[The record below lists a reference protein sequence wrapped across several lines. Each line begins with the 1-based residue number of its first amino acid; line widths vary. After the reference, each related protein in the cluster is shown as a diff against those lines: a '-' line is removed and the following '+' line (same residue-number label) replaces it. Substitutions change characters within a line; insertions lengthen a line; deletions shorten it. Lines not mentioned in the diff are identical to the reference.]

1 MYNFAFGC
9 TVIGRSG
16 RSQISR
22 DVQAWVGGLLFPRL
36 FWPIRGP
43 TPARIQWHSKDVR
56 YNSSRAIQWFLLP
69 WASPFTSAANQRFG
83 KPPRLSLFCRLFKCF
98 LNGQFG
104 DAQRKRPARKALI
117 YPMNQKAVGCQ
128 LNDLDR
134 RQQMAPKA
142 EAPGDIF
149 FFSRPHSS
157 GRRPTERSK
166 VVRSDKSRTFV
177 PCADVLV

>member
-1 MYNFAFGC
+1 MYKRESAACF
-9 TVIGRSG
+9 
-16 RSQISR
+16 SR
-22 DVQAWVGGLLFPRL
+22 DFFGRFATQRL
-36 FWPIRGP
+36 HGSNGTQKMLDTTLQELSNGFCCHELALIHRRQINVLGN
-43 TPARIQWHSKDVR
+43 HLV
-56 YNSSRAIQWFLLP
+56 
-69 WASPFTSAANQRFG
+69 
-83 KPPRLSLFCRLFKCF
+83 SLFCRLFKYF

-149 FFSRPHSS
+149 FFNRPHSS